1 MAQHHQAPGLPIA
14 AVTADDI
21 LTRFREAARGWRIP
35 PARHLGLVSPTVVSI
50 VLEGCGRAVVG
61 LSSGQVLD
69 MTVAVR
75 DLAPEREVEDAAAI

>member
-1 MAQHHQAPGLPIA
+1 MAQHHQKADLVTA
-14 AVTADDI
+14 MVTADDI

-50 VLEGCGRAVVG
+50 VLEGGGRAVVG

-69 MTVAVR
+69 VMVAVR